1 MQFLDE
7 VKIYLKSG
15 DGGNGCVSFRREK
28 FIDMGGPDGGNGGKG
43 GDIVLRCA
51 NGLNTL
57 IDFRYKQHFKA
68 SSGQSGM
75 GRNRNGKSADP
86 LILNVPVG
94 TQILSEDKSY
104 VFFDFT
110 VEGQEFII
118 LGGGNGGVGNSHF
131 KSSVNRAPKRRTEG
145 KPGEEIW
152 AWMQLKL
159 ISDVGLLGMPNAG
172 KSTFLSKVSA
182 ARPKIADYPFTTLK
196 PQLGVTYVDEQEFVI
211 ADIPGLIKGA
221 SEGHGLGVKFLKHL
235 ERCGALLHLIDATND
250 DIIESYNIIHNELLS
265 YGISQKEE
273 IIALNKID
281 ALDKDLVKEKVKLLK
296 KHLKKD
302 VYAIS
307 CVSGEGLKDMLRV
320 LRDKI
325 FPNIEE

>member
-43 GDIVLRCA
+43 GDIVFRCA

-68 SSGQSGM
+68 ASGQGGM
-75 GRNRNGKSADP
+75 GRNRNGKSAEP
-86 LILNVPVG
+86 LVLNVPVG
-94 TQILSEDKSY
+94 TQAFSEDRSY
-104 VFFDFT
+104 LLFDFT
-110 VEGQEFII
+110 TEGQEFVLIN
-118 LGGGNGGVGNSHF
+118 GGNGGVGNSHF
-131 KSSVNRAPKRRTEG
+131 KSSINRAPKRRTEG
-145 KPGEEIW
+145 KPGEEMW
-152 AWMQLKL
+152 VWLQLKL
-159 ISDVGLLGMPNAG
+159 ISDVGLLGLPNAG

-235 ERCGALLHLIDATND
+235 ERCGALLHLIDATADNV
-250 DIIESYNIIHNELLS
+250 IESYDVIVAELAS
-265 YGISQKEE
+265 YGIHGKEE

-281 ALDKDLVKEKVKLLK
+281 CLTEDSINEKVKQLK
-296 KHLKKD
+296 KYLKKD
-302 VYAIS
+302 IYTIS
-307 CVSGEGLKDMLRV
+307 CVSGEGIKSLLRV

-325 FPNIEE
+325 FLKIEE

>member
-28 FIDMGGPDGGNGGKG
+28 FIDMGGPDGGNGGRG
-43 GDIVLRCA
+43 GDIVFRCA
-51 NGLNTL
+51 SGLNTL

-68 SSGQSGM
+68 SCGQGGM
-75 GRNRNGKSADP
+75 GRNRNGKSADQ
-86 LILNVPVG
+86 LVLTVPVG
-94 TQILSEDKSY
+94 TQIFSEDRSY
-104 VFFDFT
+104 LLYDFT
-110 VEGQEFII
+110 VEGQEFVLIN
-118 LGGGNGGVGNSHF
+118 GGNGGIGNCHF
-131 KSSVNRAPKRRTEG
+131 KSSINRAPKRRTEG
-145 KPGEEIW
+145 KPGEEMW
-152 AWMQLKL
+152 VWLQLKL
-159 ISDVGLLGMPNAG
+159 ISDIGLLGLPNAG

-235 ERCGALLHLIDATND
+235 ERCGALLHLIDATAE
-250 DIIESYNIIHNELLS
+250 DIIESYNIIQAELKS
-265 YGISQKEE
+265 YGISDKEE
-273 IIALNKID
+273 IIALNKVDSLTDDVIK
-281 ALDKDLVKEKVKLLK
+281 AKVKELK

-302 VYAIS
+302 IYPIS
-307 CVSGEGLKDMLRV
+307 CVSGEGIKAILRV

-325 FPNIEE
+325 FPQIEE